1 MSVNFSYSFIFKSI
15 SLSYTLNGSF
25 THMWFSDVVI
35 GHLKNIS
42 ALNYSDLST
51 TKHLVIYIKKS
62 HSLISPLISCRN
74 SLSIEK
80 LPSSHWQIQFSKIL
94 IFTWQLEFF
103 IEVTGSLHFREMST
117 KYPSMKKII
126 VFILFFQYNIKLGIS
141 WKSHLQW
148 LVAQTIAQVLFPPGS
163 LFFSFRLSHVACG
176 ILSPPTRG
184 WTWTPCIGSRFAPG
198 PSGRFFQGNVWLQ
211 YTVQVLYTYFPV
223 CLTEHFTKYFA
234 KWIIFSF

>member
-1 MSVNFSYSFIFKSI
+1 MLNYNIQSKTMSVNFSYSFIFKSI

-42 ALNYSDLST
+42 ALNYSDVST
-51 TKHLVIYIKKS
+51 MKHLVIYIKKS

-103 IEVTGSLHFREMST
+103 IEVTGSLHVREMST

-148 LVAQTIAQVLFPPGS
+148 LIAQTIAQVLFPPGN
-163 LFFSFRLSHVACG
+163 LFFFFSAEPRGVWDLK
-176 ILSPPTRG
+176 SPN
-184 WTWTPCIGSRFAPG
+184 
-198 PSGRFFQGNVWLQ
+198 QGLNLNPLHW
-211 YTVQVLYTYFPV
+211 
-223 CLTEHFTKYFA
+223 K
-234 KWIIFSF
+234 